1 MVLRCARVRGVFSK
15 SPISTDTRIIR
26 TPWHVRSVS
35 VLKGFHCTN
44 KLLTDKTLKKVRQS
58 QEFCSSFF
66 STRKR
71 FIPNW
76 ESLHPKGDFKHW
88 NKTVSVR
95 SWEKKSWTIL
105 SNNQVVRLHF
115 GFIKWQFTEQ
125 NKALFF
131 PKHRVTWTVTASSRQ
146 GTSLFSGCCVAVV

>member
-1 MVLRCARVRGVFSK
+1 MVLRYERVRGVFSN
-15 SPISTDTRIIR
+15 SPINADTRIIR
-26 TPWHVRSVS
+26 TPWHVPLVS

-66 STRKR
+66 STRKC

-105 SNNQVVRLHF
+105 SNNQKVHLHF
-115 GFIKWQFTEQ
+115 GFIKSQFTEQ
-125 NKALFF
+125 TQPLFFQSTGLRGPLLLRHDKALLCF
-131 PKHRVTWTVTASSRQ
+131 
-146 GTSLFSGCCVAVV
+146 LAVV

>member
-1 MVLRCARVRGVFSK
+1 MVLRCERVRGVFSK
-15 SPISTDTRIIR
+15 SPINTDTRIIR
-26 TPWHVRSVS
+26 TPWYVLLVS
-35 VLKGFHCTN
+35 VLKGFHDTN
-44 KLLTDKTLKKVRQS
+44 KLLSDKTLKKVRQS

-66 STRKR
+66 STRKC

-105 SNNQVVRLHF
+105 SNNQKVHLHF
-115 GFIKWQFTEQ
+115 GFIKSQFTEQ
-125 NKALFF
+125 TQPLFF
-131 PKHRVTWTVTASSRQ
+131 QSTGLRRP
-146 GTSLFSGCCVAVV
+146 SLPRHDKDLLCFLAVV

>member
-1 MVLRCARVRGVFSK
+1 MVLHYERVRGVFSN
-15 SPISTDTRIIR
+15 SPINADTRIIR
-26 TPWHVRSVS
+26 TPWHVPLVS

-66 STRKR
+66 PTRKR
-71 FIPNW
+71 LIPNW

-105 SNNQVVRLHF
+105 SNNQKVHLHF
-115 GFIKWQFTEQ
+115 GFIKSQFTEQ
-125 NKALFF
+125 TQPLFF
-131 PKHRVTWTVTASSRQ
+131 QSTGLRRP
-146 GTSLFSGCCVAVV
+146 SLLRHDKDLLCFLAVV